1 MFQKHINPFILSEL
15 DYKIHNINSLAND
28 SAISPIERASNA
40 MKKFSRLSD
49 SEIVT
54 PEFVTDKIINGLPA
68 KAIDKNTMLL
78 DIASK
83 QGEFVYAVYKKF
95 GKEVANKFYS
105 IPTSKIA
112 YEFTRKVYKLLEL
125 DVKLI
130 ETNYTSYDLISENK
144 FIEKETIKINNK
156 KMKFNV
162 IVGNPPY
169 QMKKEGDANKNFAAP
184 IYNEFVN
191 IAKTLNSSCI
201 SMIMPT
207 RWYAGGSD
215 LGEFRNQMLDDIH
228 ISELHDFLKP
238 DLIFQNI
245 NLRGGI
251 CYFLR
256 NKSFDNRNNLTKVFT
271 YNDNLEPVIH
281 NRNLKT
287 EDSDIL
293 IRHSLAV
300 DILKKIKSHKEFS
313 SFEIHFSALRPFG
326 FRGYFTKDEKF
337 RDSNK
342 GLKNPVICYGKG
354 KKIGYLEKDEITKNI
369 EWVDKYKVFTP
380 RANNI
385 GTELND
391 DNLNTFIGDPNTICT
406 ESYIVAGVD
415 LGLNKMSAKNLCKYF
430 STKFARFQHSVGKAS
445 HDATS
450 KTFKFVPTQNF
461 TKKSDIDWSKSTE
474 EIDRQLYAKYKLT
487 KEEIEFIDSMIKS
500 MAE

>member
-1 MFQKHINPFILSEL
+1 LSE
-15 DYKIHNINSLAND
+15 
-28 SAISPIERASNA
+28 
-40 MKKFSRLSD
+40 

-54 PEFVTDKIINGLPA
+54 PEIVTELMINSLP
-68 KAIDKNTMLL
+68 DNTITDSTLIL

-95 GKEVANKFYS
+95 GKKTASNFYS
-105 IPTSKIA
+105 IPTSKLA

-125 DVKLI
+125 DINLI
-130 ETNYTSYDLISENK
+130 EASYTSYELIKENIL
-144 FIEKETIKINNK
+144 IEDDIIKINNK

-169 QMKKEGDANKNFAAP
+169 QQKKDGDANKNFAAP

-191 IAKTLNSSCI
+191 IAKKLNSNYI
-201 SMIMPT
+201 SMIIPT

-256 NKSFDNRNNLTKVFT
+256 NKFFDNRDNFTKVFT
-271 YNDNLEPVIH
+271 YNDDLKPVIH

-300 DILKKIKSHKEFS
+300 DMLKKIKSHSEFK
-313 SFEIHFSALRPFG
+313 SFEKHISSLRPFG
-326 FRGYFTKDEKF
+326 FRGYFSKDEKF
-337 RDSNK
+337 RDSNI
-342 GLKNPVICYGKG
+342 GLKEPVICYGKG
-354 KKIGYLEKDEITKNI
+354 KKIGYIEREENTKNT
-369 EWVDKYKVFTP
+369 EWIDRYKVFTP

-391 DNLNTFIGDPNTICT
+391 DNLNTFIGNPNTICT

-415 LGLNKMSAKNLCKYF
+415 LELDELSAANLCKYF
-430 STKFARFQHSVGKAS
+430 STKFTRFQHSVGKAS
-445 HDATS
+445 QDATS
-450 KTFKFVPTQNF
+450 KTFKFVPLQNF
-461 TKKSDIDWSKSTE
+461 KSDSDIDWNKPTQ
-474 EIDRQLYAKYKLT
+474 EINEQLYSKYNLSP
-487 KEEIEFIDSMIKS
+487 EEIEFIESMIKP
-500 MAE
+500 M